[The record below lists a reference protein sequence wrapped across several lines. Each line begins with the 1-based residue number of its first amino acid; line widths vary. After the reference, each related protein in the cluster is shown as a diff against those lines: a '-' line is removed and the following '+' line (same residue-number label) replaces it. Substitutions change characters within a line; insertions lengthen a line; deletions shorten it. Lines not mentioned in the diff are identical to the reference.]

1 MLSAGNPFPNFS
13 LPNQDGKTIRLSDCA
28 GQWLVIYF
36 YPKDDTPG
44 CTIQAKSFTAT
55 KADFDAAGVK
65 VIGVSADDVASHKN
79 FCNKFAFS
87 IDLLSDTDGGLMK
100 ALGIGQVEWKGMKFW
115 ERSSFVV
122 DPKGVIRKVYEKV
135 NPEGHERVLLDDIA
149 GMKAK
154 AA

>member
-1 MLSAGNPFPNFS
+1 
-13 LPNQDGKTIRLSDCA
+13 
-28 GQWLVIYF
+28 
-36 YPKDDTPG
+36 
-44 CTIQAKSFTAT
+44 
-55 KADFDAAGVK
+55 

-79 FCNKFAFS
+79 FCNKFAFT

-100 ALGIGQVEWKGMKFW
+100 ALGIGQAEWKGMKFW